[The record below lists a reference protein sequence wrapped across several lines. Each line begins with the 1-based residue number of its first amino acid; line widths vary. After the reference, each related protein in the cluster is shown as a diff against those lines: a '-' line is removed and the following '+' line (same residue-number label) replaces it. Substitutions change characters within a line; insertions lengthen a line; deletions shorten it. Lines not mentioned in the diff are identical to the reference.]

1 MANLGSLGQKSI
13 EKDRTVQQPPT
24 EELNK
29 LNDKPVQE
37 DDIPP
42 ALLVVF
48 AVIPMAILLILFTFF
63 N

>member
-1 MANLGSLGQKSI
+1 MANLDSLGQKSI
-13 EKDRTVQQPPT
+13 EKDRTVQPPT
-24 EELNK
+24 EKLNK
-29 LNDKPVQE
+29 LNDRSVPE

-48 AVIPMAILLILFTFF
+48 AIIPMAILLILFTFF

>member
-13 EKDRTVQQPPT
+13 EKDHTVQPPT

>member
-13 EKDRTVQQPPT
+13 EKDHTVQPPI
-24 EELNK
+24 EELDK
-29 LNDKPVQE
+29 LNDRPVPE

-42 ALLVVF
+42 AVLVVF